1 MKNTDIPRFQQLQHQ
16 FTRHLRDPDGS
27 PAPDGIEDRRMAIYR
42 RLIFNNIN
50 NLLGKNFPVLKTIYG
65 EPAWSELV
73 RDFLRRHQANTPMFP
88 EIGQEFIA
96 FIHAHRGSD
105 CGDPG
110 YLLELAHYEWSETE
124 LLLDASNVNPNDY
137 QRDCDLLDGIPVL
150 SPLTRLLGYRWPVH
164 RISKDYQPAAP
175 AAQPV
180 WLLLYRNRR
189 QRVSFMLLQPATA
202 ALCELLQQNRSASG
216 KQLLITLAGK
226 IGVTA
231 DATFIERGHKE
242 LQQLQRKGALPGC
255 LPGHNSASG

>member
-1 MKNTDIPRFQQLQHQ
+1 MKNTDIPRFQQVQHQ

-42 RLIFNNIN
+42 RLIFNNIS

-124 LLLDASNVNPNDY
+124 LLLDATSIDPSDY
-137 QRDCDLLDGIPVL
+137 QRDCDLLDGIPVM

-164 RISKDYQPAAP
+164 RISKDYQPTAP

-189 QRVSFMLLQPATA
+189 QRVSFMQLQPATA
-202 ALCELLQQNRSASG
+202 ALCELLQKNLSASG
-216 KQLLITLAGK
+216 KQLLITLAARLA
-226 IGVTA
+226 VTA
-231 DATFIERGHKE
+231 DQNFIERGHAE
-242 LQQLQRKGALPGC
+242 LQQLLRKGVVPGC
-255 LPGHNSASG
+255 LPGHSNASA